1 MKTCSQCGKTYPL
14 SRVLC
19 LDCCEILE
27 EKPYLRLVGWTLALA
42 IIVHFAL
49 GKYGYPGRGL
59 IQESF
64 MTETMLLAI
73 CVLVWKTVQKWK
85 TPQRRILYELASL
98 YSDRS
103 GRVMILGITIFAVV
117 VLSGMVTFDGARSNA
132 PQGLVWYRAAR
143 HYAILG
149 FGFIYLL
156 LVFWIQGLAFFNFRI
171 KNSLIHQELKNRET
185 GDKTPERDAA
195 R

>member
-1 MKTCSQCGKTYPL
+1 
-14 SRVLC
+14 VLC

-27 EKPYLRLVGWTLALA
+27 EKPYLRLVGWTMAFA

-49 GKYGYPGRGL
+49 GKFGYPGRGL

-64 MTETMLLAI
+64 MTETILLVI
-73 CVLVWKTVQKWK
+73 CALIWKAVQKWK

-98 YSDRS
+98 YSDRW
-103 GRVMILGITIFAVV
+103 GRVMILGIAIFAVV
-117 VLSGMVTFDGARSNA
+117 VLSGMVTFDGARSKDSQA
-132 PQGLVWYRAAR
+132 LGWFRAAR

-156 LVFWIQGLAFFNFRI
+156 LVFWRQGLAFFDFRI

-185 GDKTPERDAA
+185 EDKTPEMDGA